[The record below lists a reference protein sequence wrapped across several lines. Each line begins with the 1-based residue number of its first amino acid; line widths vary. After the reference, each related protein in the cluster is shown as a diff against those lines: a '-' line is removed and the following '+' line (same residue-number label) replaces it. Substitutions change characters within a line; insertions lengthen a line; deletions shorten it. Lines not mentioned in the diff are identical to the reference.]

1 MKKLLPLL
9 FLAVPFLFQACA
21 DKKEAGGMSERAK
34 KNSESMNG
42 VINAIRTRD
51 LDKLDQYMAAD
62 IVDHAATNGPAQS
75 LDAVKQDLRE
85 QLKFTSEMNTEVIK
99 ELADDEY
106 VMSWLKFKGTM
117 AMDGMGKKKGEII
130 ESAAIELA
138 RFNADGKV
146 VEHWMFMEPAE
157 MMKMMGGMGQVP
169 ADTSAKPP
177 IDTTAVK

>member
-9 FLAVPFLFQACA
+9 FLAVPLLFQACA

-42 VINAIRTRD
+42 VISAINSRD

-62 IVDHAATNGPAQS
+62 IVDHAAMNGPARGVEG
-75 LDAVKQDLRE
+75 VKQDLRE
-85 QLKFTSEMNTEVIK
+85 QMKFTSEMKAEVIK

-117 AMDGMGKKKGEII
+117 VMDGMGKKKGEIM
-130 ESAAIELA
+130 ESTAIELA
-138 RFNADGKV
+138 KFNAEGKAI
-146 VEHWMFMEPAE
+146 EHWTFMEPAE
-157 MMKMMGGMGQVP
+157 MMKMMSGMGQMP
-169 ADTSAKPP
+169 PDTSAKPP
-177 IDTTAVK
+177 TDTSTVK